1 MGGKLDGK
9 IAIVTGGG
17 RGIGRSISRAL
28 AAQGATVVVAV
39 RTARY
44 GEEVVAEITGQGGK
58 ASLFTGLELQQ
69 RSASQK
75 LIEDTV
81 KRHGGVD
88 ILVLCAADY
97 AYGAVAEMPDDAFD
111 TLVKGNFYSTFWFA
125 KDAIPHLAKSQAG
138 RLICI
143 SSCAGNRLNTPG
155 IVPYG
160 ATKAAVSSM
169 VRGMAVEYARV
180 GVTVNALELGLIA
193 SDRMQ
198 SMMTPDMTRA
208 VSGGF
213 PVPRAGTTDEVASAV
228 VFLAQ
233 PESAYITGHSLV
245 IDGGAS
251 LGTLPRLEESLDA
264 SAGG

>member
-1 MGGKLDGK
+1 MSGQLQGKV
-9 IAIVTGGG
+9 AVVTGGG
-17 RGIGRSISRAL
+17 RGTGRSISHAL

-44 GEEVVAEITGQGGK
+44 GEQTVSEITSRGGK
-58 ASLFTGLELQQ
+58 ATLFTGLELQQ
-69 RSASQK
+69 RATSQS

-97 AYGAVAEMPDDAFD
+97 AYGALTEMPDGDFD
-111 TLVKGNFYSTFWFA
+111 TLVKCNFYSTFWFA
-125 KDAIPHLAKSQAG
+125 KDALPHLAKSKAG

-160 ATKAAVSSM
+160 ATKAAVSSL
-169 VRGMAVEYARV
+169 VRGMAVEYARS
-180 GVTVNALELGLIA
+180 GVTVNSLELGLIA
-193 SDRMQ
+193 SDRTQ
-198 SMMTPDMTRA
+198 SMMTPEVTKM
-208 VSGGF
+208 VSAGF

-228 VFLAQ
+228 VFLALPQ
-233 PESAYITGHSLV
+233 SAYITGHSLV
-245 IDGGAS
+245 VDGGAS
-251 LGTLPRLEESLDA
+251 LGTLPHLEESFDH
-264 SAGG
+264 